1 MPTVKFKVN
10 PNNLVPNTP
19 KQKKNSVTTTKKII
33 QPVTRI
39 QIIPKKYNPSSLIKL
54 QNSLILLEGQITKK
68 NKMLLAFKESE
79 FTKPKRKLQSRLAQY
94 RVLLKAIKLIL
105 KLNHDDCR

>member
-19 KQKKNSVTTTKKII
+19 QPKKNSVILTKKII
-33 QPVTRI
+33 EPVTRI
-39 QIIPKKYNPSSLIKL
+39 QKAPKKYNPSSLIKL

-68 NKMLLAFKESE
+68 NKMLIAFKDSE
-79 FTKPKRKLQSRLAQY
+79 FTKP
-94 RVLLKAIKLIL
+94 
-105 KLNHDDCR
+105 